1 MKTWI
6 QILVT
11 GIIGAVIG
19 AVVGF
24 GAAEPVYQRLIR
36 NDLQAIASKI
46 YSAHDYAGPVSLA
59 ALNELETGQPEK
71 AKFFLAR
78 EVAAWCRNLKKKPQ
92 SPKREKP
99 RSLVKRMSEKPHPLK
114 KKWAKNTDT
123 SQR

>member
-71 AKFFLAR
+71 AKVFLAR
-78 EVAAWCRNLKKKPQ
+78 EVAAWCRDLQKKPQ
-92 SPKREKP
+92 SPEREKA
-99 RSLVKRMSEKPHPLK
+99 RSLVESMSEKSQALK
-114 KKWAKNTDT
+114 KELAKNTDN